1 MNLAKF
7 LPNDSDLLKVLIKVG
22 EGPNTMD
29 ALPEFFSERD
39 LIVRADKEQTI
50 RHGHSVYIIGNVE
63 YRGDSPELKCAVRV
77 KQISTLMQTEVVIPL
92 DVQIETLDTIGGVDN
107 CSQLAFEKQMVRL
120 KGSIVESAGVTCQM
134 GYCRMSFSDGTGT
147 MFLTIVDALGKNS
160 ANFNSDRPSGERL
173 KLFDASG
180 NAVELDNLNLTGVV
194 YSEQSGCNLMV
205 YTIEQELSP

>member
-29 ALPEFFSERD
+29 AYWVFSERD

-107 CSQLAFEKQMVRL
+107 CSQLAFENKWFGW
-120 KGSIVESAGVTCQM
+120 K
-134 GYCRMSFSDGTGT
+134 
-147 MFLTIVDALGKNS
+147 
-160 ANFNSDRPSGERL
+160 DR
-173 KLFDASG
+173 
-180 NAVELDNLNLTGVV
+180 
-194 YSEQSGCNLMV
+194 
-205 YTIEQELSP
+205 